1 MICPSSSANHSIFK
15 LLLSLLVPFLC
26 VSVWGP
32 LLPPSCPMNRTIHDF
47 ALSLPFSFILHPQG
61 GRVSPLSSNGST
73 LPEFLSPRIPQRDC
87 WRLPEGCHLLLLPS
101 ITSNRDNSEP
111 RKLRRAR
118 GSWPPSLSPT
128 SDFGVFSTR
137 EATCPPFCHRR
148 NKYEILSYKTV

>member
-87 WRLPEGCHLLLLPS
+87 WRLPEGCHLLLLPA

-111 RKLRRAR
+111 RKSKRLLATILEPHLRLWSISYK
-118 GSWPPSLSPT
+118 GGNL
-128 SDFGVFSTR
+128 
-137 EATCPPFCHRR
+137 PPFLPQE
-148 NKYEILSYKTV
+148 K